1 MYAQNI
7 KKLHPFSP
15 DHESNM
21 NAQARQESKLTK
33 LLTHCGLAA
42 LLSKLLTA
50 TPAILTIWECPGIGI
65 ISGATNVLGARAR
78 TYKSG
83 GGEQVLVLIM
93 SLRAIQRHAARVA
106 AGALLATPLV
116 VTFADTVGSVGTVTG
131 CSMRV
136 CEQVQHMKYW
146 TDRCI

>member
-33 LLTHCGLAA
+33 VLTHCGLAA

-65 ISGATNVLGARAR
+65 ISGATNVCGAPASGPTKVEAGSKASACTHHEPEGNPE
-78 TYKSG
+78 TYSPG
-83 GGEQVLVLIM
+83 G
-93 SLRAIQRHAARVA
+93 SWSFARHAIGRHVCGHSWQCRDRHRLLD
-106 AGALLATPLV
+106 AG
-116 VTFADTVGSVGTVTG
+116 
-131 CSMRV
+131 M
-136 CEQVQHMKYW
+136 
-146 TDRCI
+146 